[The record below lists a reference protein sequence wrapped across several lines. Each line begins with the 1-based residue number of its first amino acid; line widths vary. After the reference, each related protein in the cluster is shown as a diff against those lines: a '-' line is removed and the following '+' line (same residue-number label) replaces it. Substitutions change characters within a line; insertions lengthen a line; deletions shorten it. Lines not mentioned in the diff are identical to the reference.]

1 MSEGRSPSPDGD
13 PVLAQRARYDHLARQ
28 ARRAGYALFG
38 LAALILILGLVT
50 GLNDLVTVLV
60 VGCLAVGSV
69 LLAPAIVV
77 GYGVKA
83 AERDDRRAGP

>member
-1 MSEGRSPSPDGD
+1 MHDD
-13 PVLAQRARYDHLARQ
+13 PIAAKRARFDHLARQ
-28 ARRAGYALFG
+28 GRRAGYALFG
-38 LAALILILGLVT
+38 LSAVILIAGLVA

-60 VGCLAVGSV
+60 IACLVVGSL

-83 AERDDRRAGP
+83 AERDDRRAGR

>member
-1 MSEGRSPSPDGD
+1 MHED
-13 PVLAQRARYDHLARQ
+13 PIAAKRARFDHLARQ
-28 ARRAGYALFG
+28 GRRAGYALF
-38 LAALILILGLVT
+38 ALSAVILVAGLVA

-60 VGCLAVGSV
+60 IGCLVVGSL

-83 AERDDRRAGP
+83 AERDDRRAGR